1 MCSSIYMMVLSFHL
15 AKSAIIYLQPI
26 KHYLKTHTRIHI
38 SLLSVLHEIKPYRL
52 LDVWSM
58 HQPLIMKTHLTLFF
72 EMENQSNC
80 LGLFK
85 WQMLPSILSLSW
97 LDSAHIECKVIYIMH
112 TFMAYSIIRWGGEIC
127 NLCDLTRDSDFMTSR
142 EANDWE
148 NGSDS
153 LFFSRWMILG
163 LTFNKHQTKALKQ
176 LF

>member
-112 TFMAYSIIRWGGEIC
+112 TFMAYSIIRWGGRSVIC
-127 NLCDLTRDSDFMTSR
+127 VISPVTQTLWHHVRQMIEKMDRTLCSSVDEWFWVWHLTS
-142 EANDWE
+142 
-148 NGSDS
+148 
-153 LFFSRWMILG
+153 IKQ
-163 LTFNKHQTKALKQ
+163 KH
-176 LF
+176 